1 MTTRAQITS
10 TGATGWESE
19 AVSLSSS
26 LPVSTLVIA
35 AGQEVMKDTQEER
48 WFNTAFC
55 LEYIY
60 RSIIVGE
67 LTFSKVIIHRPDVK
81 GCFTTNTHK

>member
-1 MTTRAQITS
+1 MMTRVISTS

-19 AVSLSSS
+19 DVCSSSS

-48 WFNTAFC
+48 WFNIAFC
-55 LEYIY
+55 LESIY
-60 RSIIVGE
+60 
-67 LTFSKVIIHRPDVK
+67 HY
-81 GCFTTNTHK
+81 